1 MSFPKWPNFDEDEIL
16 KVSKILKSG
25 KVNYWTGEEGKS
37 FEKEF
42 SVLTNSKYSIA
53 ISNGSLALSCCY
65 LALGLKAGDEVITT
79 PRTFIATSSAL
90 VLLGYKPV
98 FADVDL
104 DSGLI
109 TAETIEPFITKK
121 TKAISV
127 VHLGGW
133 PADMSS
139 ICELAKKYNLYVIED
154 CAQAHG
160 AKIKIDN
167 DYKSV
172 GSFGDISA
180 WSFCQDK
187 IMSTGGEGGMITTNK
202 KKYWEL
208 VWSFKDHGKS
218 FNKVLQKNIDGGF
231 RWLHDS
237 FGSNFRL
244 TEMQS
249 VIGRSQIKKLE
260 NWNLIRNR
268 NAKIL
273 IEGLSNCSCI
283 RIPKIPDNI
292 IHAYYRFYCYLHL
305 DSLSTDWDRKRIIHE
320 IVNLGYPAFEGTCGE
335 IYLENCFTNSGITPK
350 KRLNN
355 ASALSS
361 TSLCFLTH
369 PSINKFQ
376 MHEYVNVIKNVLDAA
391 LRKN

>member
-1 MSFPKWPNFDEDEIL
+1 MSFPKWPNFDKDEIS
-16 KVSKILKSG
+16 KVSTILKSG
-25 KVNYWTGEEGKS
+25 NVNYWTGEEGKS

-53 ISNGSLALSCCY
+53 VSNGSLALSCSY

-109 TAETIEPFITKK
+109 TAETIEPLITKK

-133 PADMSS
+133 PADMRS
-139 ICELAKKYNLYVIED
+139 ICKLAKEYNLYVIED

-172 GSFGDISA
+172 GSFGDLSA

-187 IMSTGGEGGMITTNK
+187 IMTTGGEGGMITTNK

-218 FNKVLQKNIDGGF
+218 FNKVFQKNIDGGF

-249 VIGRSQIKKLE
+249 AIGRSQIKKLK

-273 IEGLSNCSCI
+273 IDVLSSCSCI
-283 RIPKIPDNI
+283 RIPKIPSNI
-292 IHAYYRFYCYLHL
+292 VHAYYRFYCYLNL
-305 DSLSTDWDRKRIIHE
+305 DSLSIDWDRKRIIHE
-320 IVNLGYPAFEGTCGE
+320 IVSLGYPAFEGTCGE
-335 IYLENCFTNSGITPK
+335 IYLENCFINSGINPK
-350 KRLNN
+350 KRLKN

-369 PSINKFQ
+369 PSINNFQ
-376 MHEYVNVIKNVLDAA
+376 MHKYVNVIKNVLDSA
-391 LRKN
+391 LKKN